1 MFMYKLV
8 KEELY
13 NDLLNAYQKAKRHKG
28 NKHYIKYFEENKE
41 RNLRKL
47 CDELYN
53 KTYSPSHSSCFIV
66 NHPKK
71 REIFAAQFID
81 RIVHHLYFDY
91 THELYESSFI
101 ADSYSCIKH
110 RGTHYGIQRLKN
122 HILKESQNYQKE
134 CFVLKMDIKGY
145 FMHINRNK
153 LLEISTEQ
161 LEKLKTHKNK
171 EGVIYEKYLDF
182 DFIHYLNE
190 TIITL
195 NPIEN
200 CKLISPR
207 FEWNDLP
214 NSKSLFHTKDDCGLP
229 IGNLTSQLLSN
240 VFLNQ
245 LDQFVKR
252 ELKCK
257 HYGRYVDDFYV
268 VSCNKSF
275 LHEIIPKIKSF
286 LKNTLELDIN
296 DGKTKIVNVKQGVEF
311 LGSFIKPYRTYI
323 SNTTLGR
330 IRKRLFKMQ
339 NEGIKKDPTNSIN
352 SFLGVFKHYSSFK
365 IRKNLFSQITVLNQY
380 GCFNKTYTKFI
391 PLSKLL

>member
-1 MFMYKLV
+1 MYQIV
-8 KEELY
+8 KEDLY
-13 NDLLNAYQKAKRHKG
+13 NDLLNAYQKAKRNKG
-28 NKHYIKYFEENKE
+28 NKYYIKHFEENKE

-47 CDELYN
+47 CGELYD
-53 KTYSPSHSSCFIV
+53 KTYNPSRSSCFIV

-71 REIFAAQFID
+71 REIFAAQFVD
-81 RIVHHLYFDY
+81 RIVHHLYFNY
-91 THELYESSFI
+91 THELYESLFI
-101 ADSYSCIKH
+101 ADSYSCIKN
-110 RGTHYGIQRLKN
+110 RGTHYGINRLKK
-122 HILKESQNYQKE
+122 HILKESQNYQKD

-286 LKNTLELDIN
+286 LRGTLELDVN
-296 DGKTKIVNVKQGVEF
+296 DGKTKIVNIKQGVEF
-311 LGSFIKPYRTYI
+311 LGAFIKPYRTYI

-330 IRKRLFKMQ
+330 IRKQLFKIQ
-339 NEGIKKDPTNSIN
+339 NEGLKKDPTNSIN

-391 PLSKLL
+391 PLSKLYT